1 MLLWKSDW
9 FAFGY
14 LINFRNLGKISIVLK
29 IIMYDLCQLVERH
42 QVIKKDY
49 SSLSVLWQLLSL
61 PHQQNPQGFIY
72 WMHSLDYQP
81 LHKFVKVFRLCYV
94 ISTKYLVKLGV
105 RLKLMVPLSKL
116 TIPFFVKNHLVLGK
130 VLSDYCS

>member
-9 FAFGY
+9 FTFSY
-14 LINFRNLGKISIVLK
+14 LIYLRNLGKISMVLK
-29 IIMYDLCQLVERH
+29 IIIYDLCQLVERH

-49 SSLSVLWQLLSL
+49 STLSVLGQLLSL
-61 PHQQNPQGFIY
+61 THQQHPQGFIN

-81 LHKFVKVFRLCYV
+81 LHKFVKVLRLCY
-94 ISTKYLVKLGV
+94 IIRAEYLVKLRI